1 VLFDNG
7 PTSREVVDSA
17 ASSTIEVAKLCDDD
31 TCNLYVVAPVAV
43 FQLNVGLIGTF
54 VEPFAGEESVG
65 VDGAATIVVNEKAE
79 EYAVVPPAFV
89 ALTRQ

>member
-7 PTSREVVDSA
+7 PTCREVVVSA
-17 ASSTIEVAKLCDDD
+17 ASSTIEVAKLCDAD
-31 TCNLYVVAPVAV
+31 TCILYVVAPVAA
-43 FQLNVGLIGTF
+43 FQLNVGSIGTF
-54 VEPFAGEESVG
+54 VEPFAGDESVDA
-65 VDGAATIVVNEKAE
+65 DGAATIVVNEKTE